1 MASIQSS
8 PYPLVFKVADPQA
21 HYEFPA
27 IEKNRIGLRTLV
39 RAMEGMQKE
48 ALVYYGATGTSWRM
62 VSDEGPY
69 LNGTDLA
76 PFPLAFFTSGLV
88 VSYMSE
94 IMALAA
100 LRGVKIRSLE
110 LTQDNFYTMIGSALQ
125 GTMTGGAKPV
135 ELCVTI
141 DADADRAA
149 ITELVPAALAA
160 SPADALLRDVFTST
174 FTLTKNGSSLGLD
187 RATPMGIAASP
198 DPEAVFDR
206 MRPVASP
213 DYPSNIIEK
222 VSSAET
228 VFNVEGGAS
237 SSLQAEQNR
246 MLHVRGIA
254 TLRPDGLKEVKVQL
268 FKPIGSVFRFLADDS
283 ARFGGRERAPS
294 GLAYL
299 SAGIGFCFLTQ
310 LGRFAHIAKQRLA
323 SYRIAQDT
331 GFSLPSVSGRT
342 NMPPSAEPVRTHVYV
357 TSDEVGEGMRH
368 LVDMGEQTCFLH
380 AACRTP
386 LRTNVKIVTP
396 EAAQVRAS

>member
-8 PYPLVFKVADPQA
+8 PYPLVFKVADPRA
-21 HYEFPA
+21 HYDCPP
-27 IEKNRIGLRTLV
+27 IDKSRIGLRLLA

-48 ALVYYGATGTSWRM
+48 ALVYHGPTGTCWRM

-76 PFPLAFFTSGLV
+76 PFPLSFFTTGLV

-100 LRGVKIRSLE
+100 SRGIEMKNLE
-110 LTQDNFYTMIGSALQ
+110 LIQDNFYTMTGSALQ
-125 GTMTGGAKPV
+125 GTMIGGAKPV

-141 DADADRAA
+141 DTDADRATIA
-149 ITELVPAALAA
+149 ELVSSALAA
-160 SPADALLRDVFTST
+160 SPADALLRDVFTSM
-174 FTLTKNGSSLGLD
+174 FTLTKNGSPLGLD
-187 RATPMGIAASP
+187 RVKPMGIAALP
-198 DPEAVFDR
+198 DPEPAFDDV
-206 MRPVASP
+206 RPVAP
-213 DYPSNIIEK
+213 ADYASDIIEK
-222 VSSAET
+222 ISSAET
-228 VFNVEGGAS
+228 IFNVEGGAS

-299 SAGIGFCFLTQ
+299 SAGIGFCFMTQ
-310 LGRFAHIAKQRLA
+310 LGRFAHIAKQKLA
-323 SYRIAQDT
+323 SYEIVQDT
-331 GFSLPSVSGRT
+331 GFSLPSVSGKT
-342 NMPPSAEPVRTHVYV
+342 EMPSSAEPVRTHVYI
-357 TSDEVGEGMRH
+357 TSQESNEGMRH

-386 LRTNVKIVTP
+386 LRTNIKIVTP
-396 EAAQVRAS
+396 EATKARAS